1 LFPCIAISTRTDREP
16 CCKTWPCRVLY
27 LPLPSPVRT
36 SATLLRRHGWA
47 FTGHSCAVL
56 SYLLC
61 HSGCRLKPG
70 KVQLDTGGYSSLWR
84 MSNLH
89 CNKSIC
95 SSFHSSNASSSQSQA
110 ATACPQ
116 MSIASVRAKKSPVTL
131 PIACLPTALC
141 KKALVC
147 ALLPSCL
154 LVDATLTLPP
164 KDTARVQSDLC
175 HLSDDSQTTHVV
187 LYTTIIY
194 SVAFFFVVLR
204 LVGKNLSKG
213 ISWDDLAVV
222 ATLAI
227 VTIPV
232 GLVLDSK
239 YTHIRPSISRCS
251 LCTSGGQRIR

>member
-147 ALLPSCL
+147 ALYHPVCLSTQRLLCRPKIPPVCNLISAISQTILRQPTLSSTQPSSILLPS
-154 LVDATLTLPP
+154 
-164 KDTARVQSDLC
+164 S
-175 HLSDDSQTTHVV
+175 
-187 LYTTIIY
+187 
-194 SVAFFFVVLR
+194 
-204 LVGKNLSKG
+204 
-213 ISWDDLAVV
+213 
-222 ATLAI
+222 
-227 VTIPV
+227 
-232 GLVLDSK
+232 
-239 YTHIRPSISRCS
+239 S
-251 LCTSGGQRIR
+251 LCFASSAKLYQKESLGTTWLSWQLWRSLPYLSVSSSIVSIHI